1 MARSLCSRWRQKIVS
16 RTLWAVLAAL
26 GSSLWLPASTP
37 PILRRPW
44 LGCLAASLP
53 AEAQAQVNV
62 GLRSLAR
69 RSRPR
74 PETGVRM
81 SDLGV
86 MEGAQDADGARLV
99 AAEVLS
105 SSDTRVTAL
114 RCEFP
119 HTLAGDLSGGAY
131 AFLQVIPGVNGTA
144 TTEQILDAVLSS
156 KGKFGAYGEPADVRV
171 IQDKEL
177 AGGDR
182 QLVLLFTSYSPQSAE
197 FQNRAIVRSTTVDG
211 DAFVL
216 VGAAFDERWQKE
228 PQVPFARTRPKRR
241 GGILDVFLVL
251 ARAVQHME
259 AQRGRLGV
267 SERDLTLKLS
277 EWFCNG
283 MPAEPLWQLSCEGP
297 VLSTVYAQEAKSL
310 VTLTAWQLQSW
321 DLESKLP
328 RCGLRGEGC
337 WQALTYAR
345 HLRSVAAGA
354 RDGTVTV
361 WDVTSGAAMRELSC
375 GSAVACI
382 DYAEAIKAV
391 VTGEENGTIILWDLT
406 RGLQLAV
413 LWCKATVHTIAYW
426 FIAPYIRDIP
436 QLNNGEIM
444 PKLIPASE
452 NGTMGRAVV
461 TGDSAFKVT
470 VWDIETSK
478 ARKTFGCSSNVLA
491 IAVSPFLGLV
501 AAGEANG
508 RVTLWDVEI
517 ECALHRYEGG
527 AVSALAFVSLSLE
540 EQTLVSAECYRV
552 VSWDMDTGQFQSRN
566 LKLPT
571 SCIAARCICF
581 MPPSAGEDAAEA
593 VVLVGDSSG
602 RLAAWPWQRLQPLRG
617 HDAKRC
623 GDGFRVRRVISLA
636 SLRHSRRRDGM
647 LPLKPQPEGGGASQR
662 ALQHGPIAN
671 RHCTDVPC
679 CCLFLGHA
687 AFFWFLVSQGFQQ
700 GHVQQLYLP
709 RDFRGAFCGL
719 SDGGPSVGASVVA
732 FPKLSFTM
740 SPSETFDKMALEM
753 LCSAGRDMLD
763 PPELAQYCDGGS
775 SFSVASDALG
785 ALQSSL
791 ADPSK
796 ALSQLAGNGIFP
808 TPTTVLSQATSY
820 LTPVCTSSCQAS
832 TNRTF
837 SYSAPP
843 GASWAAAWQRFAAS
857 GAAAGIRLEFPAW
870 SSEQCPYDARYC
882 VPFPGVSLEEG
893 LDDICLPA
901 LDSALVSE
909 VGQALTQ
916 QLDALASLNVT
927 QGVLQDVQQSAGSL
941 MVTWDAFGVVAF
953 GALVFGVL
961 YLTLVRFFA
970 KPVVWISVFLIWVG
984 FIAAGVLA
992 VLYALKCQEAGLLEP
1007 AKQGVADVA
1016 STLNITVTDIAGLS
1030 NSSSSGGCEDL
1041 GGYVLQNQTLR
1052 SVLQVVGSF
1061 GRSTSEPSKKKPR
1074 GAEAQRSNRGYTL
1087 LGFAAVWLLLV
1098 VCLRKRIQLAIAVNE
1113 VSAKFVVHH
1122 PQMICVPLCQFLL
1135 VVAWLAVWVIC
1146 TALIVVGVPA
1156 DYVPD
1161 QAYATELEA
1170 AGNATTPGACTN
1182 MVPPGFVYEDVA
1194 TCVPDNVTS
1203 VPLCWRCAAP
1213 RYTMG
1218 WQFWYALF
1226 ALLWH
1231 KALLDA
1237 VCQCLIAGAAGAWFF
1252 ARHEEKASTFV
1263 FCPAFTNAVFWHLGS
1278 LAFGSLIL
1286 AIVQWLK
1293 WFMRFLSEQAKAS
1306 KNRVLQLI
1314 FCILACCIWCFEKL
1328 IKFLNKNAYIQIAL
1342 KGTNF
1347 CTSARKAFELILRNI
1362 IRFGALSMLGA
1373 LIRGVG
1379 TAFTCTATAI
1389 TGYFVMQAFYP
1400 EISPILN
1407 ILTYV
1412 LLGFVTGRLFLNL
1425 NSLSCDTIMQCY
1437 IISEEAEMKD
1447 RSEFVPAELKALMKD
1462 QDLKHSA
1469 DHGSCCLPCC

>member
-1 MARSLCSRWRQKIVS
+1 
-16 RTLWAVLAAL
+16 
-26 GSSLWLPASTP
+26 
-37 PILRRPW
+37 
-44 LGCLAASLP
+44 
-53 AEAQAQVNV
+53 
-62 GLRSLAR
+62 
-69 RSRPR
+69 
-74 PETGVRM
+74 
-81 SDLGV
+81 
-86 MEGAQDADGARLV
+86 
-99 AAEVLS
+99 
-105 SSDTRVTAL
+105 
-114 RCEFP
+114 
-119 HTLAGDLSGGAY
+119 
-131 AFLQVIPGVNGTA
+131 
-144 TTEQILDAVLSS
+144 
-156 KGKFGAYGEPADVRV
+156 
-171 IQDKEL
+171 
-177 AGGDR
+177 
-182 QLVLLFTSYSPQSAE
+182 
-197 FQNRAIVRSTTVDG
+197 
-211 DAFVL
+211 
-216 VGAAFDERWQKE
+216 
-228 PQVPFARTRPKRR
+228 
-241 GGILDVFLVL
+241 
-251 ARAVQHME
+251 
-259 AQRGRLGV
+259 
-267 SERDLTLKLS
+267 
-277 EWFCNG
+277 
-283 MPAEPLWQLSCEGP
+283 
-297 VLSTVYAQEAKSL
+297 
-310 VTLTAWQLQSW
+310 
-321 DLESKLP
+321 
-328 RCGLRGEGC
+328 
-337 WQALTYAR
+337 
-345 HLRSVAAGA
+345 
-354 RDGTVTV
+354 
-361 WDVTSGAAMRELSC
+361 
-375 GSAVACI
+375 
-382 DYAEAIKAV
+382 
-391 VTGEENGTIILWDLT
+391 
-406 RGLQLAV
+406 
-413 LWCKATVHTIAYW
+413 
-426 FIAPYIRDIP
+426 
-436 QLNNGEIM
+436 
-444 PKLIPASE
+444 
-452 NGTMGRAVV
+452 
-461 TGDSAFKVT
+461 
-470 VWDIETSK
+470 
-478 ARKTFGCSSNVLA
+478 
-491 IAVSPFLGLV
+491 
-501 AAGEANG
+501 
-508 RVTLWDVEI
+508 
-517 ECALHRYEGG
+517 
-527 AVSALAFVSLSLE
+527 
-540 EQTLVSAECYRV
+540 
-552 VSWDMDTGQFQSRN
+552 
-566 LKLPT
+566 
-571 SCIAARCICF
+571 
-581 MPPSAGEDAAEA
+581 
-593 VVLVGDSSG
+593 
-602 RLAAWPWQRLQPLRG
+602 
-617 HDAKRC
+617 
-623 GDGFRVRRVISLA
+623 
-636 SLRHSRRRDGM
+636 M
-647 LPLKPQPEGGGASQR
+647 LPLKPQPEGGNGASQR

-687 AFFWFLVSQGFQQ
+687 AFFWFLVSQGFRQ
-700 GHVQQLYLP
+700 GGNVQQLYLP

-719 SDGGPSVGASVVA
+719 SDGGPSVGASVAA

-763 PPELAQYCDGGS
+763 PPEIAQYCDGGS
-775 SFSVASDALG
+775 SFSVASDALT

-791 ADPSK
+791 ADPSN

-808 TPTTVLSQATSY
+808 TPTTVLSQASSY

-843 GASWAAAWQRFAAS
+843 GASWADAWQRFAAS
-857 GAAAGIRLEFPAW
+857 GAAAGLRLEFPAW

-984 FIAAGVLA
+984 FIAAGVMA
-992 VLYALKCQEAGLLEP
+992 VLYSVKCQEAGLLEP
-1007 AKQGVADVA
+1007 AKQGVADVVSA
-1016 STLNITVTDIAGLS
+1016 LNVTEIAGLS
-1030 NSSSSGGCEDL
+1030 NSSSSNGCEEL

-1052 SVLQVVGSF
+1052 TVLQVL
-1061 GRSTSEPSKKKPR
+1061 
-1074 GAEAQRSNRGYTL
+1074 GYTL

-1170 AGNATTPGACTN
+1170 AGNATSPGACTK
-1182 MVPPGFVYEDVA
+1182 MVPPGFAYEDVA
-1194 TCVPDNVTS
+1194 TCVPDNATS

-1231 KALLDA
+1231 KALVDA

-1306 KNRVLQLI
+1306 KNRVLRVI

-1342 KGTNF
+1342 NGTNF

-1379 TAFTCTATAI
+1379 TTFTCTATAI

-1447 RSEFVPAELKALMKD
+1447 RSDFVPTELKALMKD

-1469 DHGSCCLPCC
+1469 DHGSCCCLPCC